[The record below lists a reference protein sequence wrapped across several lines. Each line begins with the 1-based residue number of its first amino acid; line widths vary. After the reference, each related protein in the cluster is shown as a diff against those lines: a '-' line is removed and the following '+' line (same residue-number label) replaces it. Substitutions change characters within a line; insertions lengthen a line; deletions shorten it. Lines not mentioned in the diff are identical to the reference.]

1 MELPLI
7 RNDLTALV
15 AEAVHQAQQQ
25 GVLPTL
31 AIPDSPVERPQNP
44 EHGDYASTL
53 PLKLARSARMA
64 PMAIAEAIKGRL
76 PDSPAVG
83 SVSVAPPGFINF
95 TLDPGWLSNQV
106 DEIVAHAASFGSVDY
121 GKGERIQVEFVSAN
135 PTGPLHVGHG
145 RGAVLGSALASLLA
159 AAGFQVHREYYVNDT
174 GNQIEVFQRS
184 VWARYLQALGEDI
197 AFPEDGYGGSYLVDL
212 AAEVVAQEGDRYRVL
227 GEQEGRPALTR
238 LGMSRMMDTIRA
250 DLRDLGVHFDT
261 WFSEASLYQDGA
273 YETVLARL
281 KEGGHLLEKEGA
293 HWFQSTALG
302 EDKDNVLVRS
312 TGMPTYFA
320 SDIAYHYDKFER
332 RGFPKGINVWGAD
345 HQGHVSRV
353 KAAIAALGIDPAR
366 LQVVISQLVTLRRG
380 NDVVRLSKRAGDIIA
395 LRDVLD
401 EVGADA
407 CRFFFLS
414 RSADSQMDFD
424 LELAKRQSNENPV
437 YYVQYAHARIASV
450 LRNAAE
456 RGLEWS
462 SGRSELL
469 QHEAEQALVR
479 KMLALPELIE
489 TAAEALAPHLLPHYA
504 MELATTFHN
513 FYEKCRIISEDDGP
527 LTAARLKL
535 AEATRVALARTLTLM
550 GMSAPER
557 M

>member
-1 MELPLI
+1 MI
-7 RNDLTALV
+7 RHDLTALV
-15 AEAVHQAQQQ
+15 AEAVQQAQIQ
-25 GVLPTL
+25 GLLPEL

-64 PMAIAEAIKGRL
+64 PMAIAEAVRGRL
-76 PDSPAVG
+76 PASPAIG
-83 SVSVAPPGFINF
+83 SVTVAPPGFINF
-95 TLDPGWLSNQV
+95 TLDPIWLSQQV
-106 DEIVAHAASFGSVDY
+106 NVIVDQAAGYGSVDY
-121 GKGERIQVEFVSAN
+121 GRGTRVQLEFVSAN

-159 AAGFQVHREYYVNDT
+159 AAGFQVHREYYINDT

-184 VWARYLQALGEDI
+184 VWARYLQALGEDV
-197 AFPEDGYGGSYLVDL
+197 AFPEDGYGGPYLIDL
-212 AAEVVAQEGDRYRVL
+212 AADVVAQEGDRYRAL
-227 GEQEGRPALTR
+227 GEQEGRAALTR

-250 DLRDLGVHFDT
+250 DLGDLGVHFDT
-261 WFSEASLYQDGA
+261 WFSESSLYQDGA
-273 YETVLARL
+273 YETVISRL
-281 KEGGHLLEKEGA
+281 GAGGHLVEKAGA
-293 HWFQSTALG
+293 KWFQSTALG

-312 TGMPTYFA
+312 TGVPTYFA

-332 RGFPKGINVWGAD
+332 RAFPRAINVWGAD

-353 KAAIAALGIDPAR
+353 KAAISALGIEPSR
-366 LQVVISQLVTLRRG
+366 LHVVISQLVTLKRG
-380 NDVVRLSKRAGDIIA
+380 NEVVRLSKRAGDIIA
-395 LRDVLD
+395 LREVLD

-450 LRNAAE
+450 LRNAGE
-456 RGLEWS
+456 RGIAWS
-462 SGRSELL
+462 GARVELL
-469 QHEAEQALVR
+469 QHEAEQALIR
-479 KMLALPELIE
+479 KMLTLPELIE

-504 MELATTFHN
+504 MELATAFHN
-513 FYEKCRIISEDDGP
+513 FYEKCRIISEEDEP
-527 LTAARLKL
+527 ITAARLKL
-535 AEATRVALARTLTLM
+535 AEATKIVLVRTLTLM